1 MPTYR
6 VNYEHIGSKGDITVE
21 VPTEAASGDQQQLE
35 DAIARRVGERVL
47 PHAELAFRHDDN
59 LTLTEKL
66 KKAYDLIIEGY
77 ERV

>member
-21 VPTEAASGDQQQLE
+21 VPTSSTAGEQQQLE
-35 DAIARRVGERVL
+35 DAIAERVGERIL

-59 LTLTEKL
+59 RSYMAKL
-66 KKAYDLIIEGY
+66 EKAYDLVITHY
-77 ERV
+77 ERI